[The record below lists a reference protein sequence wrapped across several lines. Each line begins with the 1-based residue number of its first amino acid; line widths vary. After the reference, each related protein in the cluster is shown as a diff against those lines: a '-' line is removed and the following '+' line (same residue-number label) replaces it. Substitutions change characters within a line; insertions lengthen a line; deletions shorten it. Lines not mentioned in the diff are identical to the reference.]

1 MQSLISFG
9 LCLFFVLSSFAV
21 PIREPKWGQTGHR
34 TIGEIATDHLTN
46 RARKKI
52 EKLLDGHNLAYV
64 STFGD
69 EIKSDKR
76 YDKYYTWH
84 YVNFPIGSRYED
96 SNKEEKGDIM
106 TGMEHCISVLK
117 DENASREDQ
126 VFHLKLLV
134 HLIGDLHQPLH
145 VGRAEDRGGNDIEVS
160 WHYKKSNLHRVW
172 DTQMI
177 ESWNMSYTEL
187 EQNMGQLSKE
197 QIRSIENGS
206 LLDWMYDS
214 RELAERVYA
223 SASPDDKLGYRYS
236 YDHLGTVMAQLR
248 KGGIRLAKVLNE
260 IYS

>member
-1 MQSLISFG
+1 MRTLTSFG
-9 LCLFFVLSSFAV
+9 LCLLFAISSFAFT
-21 PIREPKWGQTGHR
+21 PKEPQWGPTGHR
-34 TIGEIATDHLTN
+34 TIGEIASDHLSN

-52 EKLLDGHNLAYV
+52 EMLLDGHSLAYV

-96 SNKEEKGDIM
+96 SKKEEKGDIM
-106 TGMEHCISVLK
+106 TGMEHCISVLE

-145 VGRAEDRGGNDIEVS
+145 VGIAEDRGGNDIKVT

-172 DTQMI
+172 DSEMI

-187 EQNMGQLSKE
+187 EQNIRELSKE
-197 QIRSIENGS
+197 QIRKIQSGS

-214 RELAERVYA
+214 RKLAESVYA
-223 SASPDDKLGYRYS
+223 SASQDDNLGYRYS
-236 YDHLGTVMAQLR
+236 YDHLGTVMDQLR
-248 KGGIRLAKVLNE
+248 KAGIRLAKVLNE
-260 IYS
+260 IYG